1 MGKYLFQGSY
11 TEQGLKGLL
20 KEGGTGRRKAIEQVV
35 KGLGGTLEVLYWAY
49 GSDDFFIVA
58 DVPDSAS
65 AIATSLI
72 INASGAARFRTTVLI
87 TPEEID
93 RATQV
98 TVGYRPPGQ

>member
-20 KEGGTGRRKAIEQVV
+20 KEGGSGRVKAIEQLV
-35 KGLGGTLEVLYWAY
+35 KGLGGKLEMFYFAH

-58 DVPDSAS
+58 DVPDGVS

-72 INASGAARFRTTVLI
+72 VNATGTVKARMTVLI

-93 RATQV
+93 QATQI
-98 TVGYRPPGQ
+98 TVKFRPPGQ

>member
-20 KEGGTGRRKAIEQVV
+20 KEGGAGRVKAIEQLV
-35 KGLGGTLEVLYWAY
+35 KGLGGTLEMFYFAH

-58 DVPDSAS
+58 DVPESVS

-72 INASGAARFRTTVLI
+72 VNATGTVKARMTVLI

-93 RATQV
+93 QATKI
-98 TVGYRPPGQ
+98 TVNFRPAGQ

>member
-20 KEGGTGRRKAIEQVV
+20 KEGGSGRVKAIEQLV
-35 KGLGGTLEVLYWAY
+35 KGLGGKLEMFYFSH

-58 DVPDSAS
+58 DVPEGVS

-72 INASGAARFRTTVLI
+72 VNATGTVKARMTVLI

-93 RATQV
+93 QAAKITINF
-98 TVGYRPPGQ
+98 RPAGQ

>member
-1 MGKYLFQGSY
+1 MAKYLFQGSY
-11 TEQGLKGLL
+11 TEQGLKGVL
-20 KEGGTGRRKAIEQVV
+20 KEGGTGRVKAVEQLV
-35 KGLGGTLEVLYWAY
+35 KGLGGKLEVFYFAH

-72 INASGAARFRTTVLI
+72 VNASGATKARMTVLI

-93 RATQV
+93 RAV
-98 TVGYRPPGQ
+98 KISVGYRPPGQ

>member
-11 TEQGLKGLL
+11 TEQGLTGLL
-20 KEGGTGRRKAIEQVV
+20 KEGGSGRVKAIEQLV
-35 KGLGGTLEVLYWAY
+35 KGLGGKLEMFYFAH

-58 DVPDSAS
+58 DVPDGVS

-72 INASGAARFRTTVLI
+72 VNATGTVKARMTVLI

-93 RATQV
+93 QATKI
-98 TVGYRPPGQ
+98 TVNFRPAGQ

>member
-20 KEGGTGRRKAIEQVV
+20 KEGGSGRVKAIEQLV
-35 KGLGGTLEVLYWAY
+35 KGLGGKLEMFYFAH

-58 DVPDSAS
+58 DVPDGVS

-72 INASGAARFRTTVLI
+72 VNATGTVKARMTVLI

-93 RATQV
+93 QATKI
-98 TVGYRPPGQ
+98 TVNFRPAGQ